1 MEVCQMDQSVKSEM
15 TRIHFG
21 VKVMFTE
28 VQGAFFSNYNLITSS
43 DMLLFCKER
52 PQSKHH

>member
-1 MEVCQMDQSVKSEM
+1 MLPIRATERERGDGDLSDGSECEEFQSEM

-28 VQGAFFSNYNLITSS
+28 VQGALKIKS
-43 DMLLFCKER
+43 DYVL
-52 PQSKHH
+52 